1 MFLARARPRRASCSV
16 RPDLLASMIICRA
29 CPPLL
34 IESLMVFLTIEL
46 VPEPVDK
53 QFSMALAHQGMRLT
67 EGKVGLAL

>member
-1 MFLARARPRRASCSV
+1 
-16 RPDLLASMIICRA
+16 MIICRA